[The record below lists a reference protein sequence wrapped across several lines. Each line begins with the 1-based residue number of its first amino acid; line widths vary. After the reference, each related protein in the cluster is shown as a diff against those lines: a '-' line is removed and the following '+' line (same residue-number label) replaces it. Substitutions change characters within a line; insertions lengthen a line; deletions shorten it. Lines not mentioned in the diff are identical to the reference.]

1 MKNIFL
7 LFVLVMSSC
16 QQAIKNRAQTP
27 ELSALVNPF
36 IGTGGHGHTYPGA
49 TLPFGMMQL
58 SPDTR
63 LSGWDGCSGYH
74 YSDSIIYGFSH
85 THLSGTGVS
94 DYGDLLLMPHG
105 QAGNLT
111 VDYTQYAATF
121 QKSSEIAKPGYYA
134 VRLDDP
140 AIDVELTTTKRC
152 GMHRY
157 RFAANQA
164 QFLLLDLQHRDPL
177 LEASIEIVDPYTI
190 KGRRRSNAWAKNQH
204 FYFYLQFSKPIIKQE
219 LKSIEGFD
227 QVQALLS
234 FDNSEQELL
243 VKVGMSAVSEAGAQK
258 NLEAEIPV
266 WNFDQLA
273 AQANQIWNKELSK
286 VIIEGGS
293 QDQQVIFYTA
303 LYHSFIVPNIFS
315 DVDGAYR
322 GTDLT
327 IDTLQ
332 DFDYYTIFSL
342 WDTFRGTH
350 PLYTLLQRKRS
361 LDFIKTMLQHYK
373 DGGQLPVW
381 ELASN
386 YTGCM
391 IGYHAVSAIVDA
403 YQKGI
408 VDFDTELA
416 FEAMQHSA
424 MQDHLGLSFYKKNGF
439 IACDEEAESVS
450 KTLEYGYDDWCIA
463 QMAQSLG
470 KDSLYAYY
478 LKRAQAY
485 KNIFDSST
493 NFLRGRIHGGW
504 FGPFDPSEVNFNYTE
519 ANGWQYTFFVPQDI
533 QGLIKKMGGNASFE
547 KMLDRMFETSSE
559 MEGRHQ
565 VDITGLIGQYAH
577 GNEPSHHVA
586 YLYNYIQKPW
596 KTQARVR
603 QIMNEMYQNKAD
615 GLSGNEDCG
624 QMSSWYNLSA
634 LGFYPVTPGAPYYT
648 IGSPIFKKAQLNL
661 ENGKTFSILA
671 PNASASNKYIQ
682 GLKLNGIQHNK
693 SYINHEDILKGGRLV
708 FEMGNTPNKKWG
720 ISRRSVPPSSIDEQP
735 IVSSPVIISQGKTFI
750 DSMPIQLQSNNPT
763 CTVYYTQDGSDPNQL
778 SKPYTQSIVLD
789 SSCEIRLIAYDSK
802 RNNSAIISEKFLKI
816 DDSRSIKI
824 NTQYA
829 NQYAAGGERALVD
842 QLRGGLNFR
851 TGYWQ
856 GYQGDL
862 VCVVD
867 LGSQQTIHR
876 LSLGL
881 LQDIRSWIFYPPL
894 VQFSYSSDGI
904 RFSKKVSVATA
915 HPDTDYEPSQK
926 EASLIFKKP
935 VQARFVRVEAANY
948 GQCPS
953 WHLGSGGQTWIFADE
968 LTVE

>member
-1 MKNIFL
+1 MKNFFL
-7 LFVLVMSSC
+7 LALFLVASC
-16 QQAIKNRAQTP
+16 KSNNSKTP
-27 ELSALVNPF
+27 TYPNLSDLVNPF

-94 DYGDLLLMPHG
+94 DYGDLLLMPHSLDKSSG
-105 QAGNLT
+105 L
-111 VDYTQYAATF
+111 DYQQFASSF
-121 QKSSEIAKPGYYA
+121 QKSSESAKPGYYS
-134 VRLDDP
+134 VRLETHQ
-140 AIDVELTTTKRC
+140 IDVELSTTQRC

-157 RFAANQA
+157 RYTANQA
-164 QFLLLDLQHRDPL
+164 QHLLLDLQHRDPL
-177 LEASIEIVDPYTI
+177 IETAIEIVDSFTI
-190 KGRRRSNAWAKNQH
+190 KGRRRSNAWASDQH
-204 FYFYLQFSKPIIKQE
+204 FYFYLQFSKPILEQNIKGNE
-219 LKSIEGFD
+219 TFK
-227 QVQALLS
+227 QVQAQLV
-234 FDNSEQELL
+234 FDNSDHELL
-243 VKVGMSAVSEAGAQK
+243 IKVGMSAVSEIGAQK
-258 NLEAEIPV
+258 NLEAEIPE
-266 WNFDQLA
+266 WDFDQLTL
-273 AQANQIWNKELSK
+273 QANQTWNKELAK

-293 QDQQVIFYTA
+293 KDQQVIFYTA
-303 LYHSFIVPNIFS
+303 LYHSFIVPNLFT

-322 GTDLT
+322 GTDLA
-327 IDTLQ
+327 IDTIK

-350 PLYTLLQRKRS
+350 PLYTILQRKRS

-391 IGYHAVSAIVDA
+391 IGYHSVSAIVDA

-408 VDFDTELA
+408 VDFDTALA
-416 FEAMQHSA
+416 FKAMQNSA
-424 MQDHLGLSFYKKNGF
+424 MQDHLGLSFYKENGF

-450 KTLEYGYDDWCIA
+450 KTLEYAYDDWCIA
-463 QMAQSLG
+463 QMAQSMG

-485 KNIFDSST
+485 KNIFDPST

-533 QGLIKKMGGNASFE
+533 QGLIKKMGGKDSFE
-547 KMLDRMFETSSE
+547 AMLDRMFETSSE

-596 KTQARVR
+596 KTQQRVR
-603 QIMNEMYQNKAD
+603 QIMEEMYQNQPD

-634 LGFYPVTPGAPYYT
+634 LGFYAVTPGSPYYT
-648 IGSPIFKKAQLNL
+648 IGSPIFQKAKLNL
-661 ENGKTFSILA
+661 ENGKSFSILA
-671 PNASASNKYIQ
+671 PNASPTNKYIQ
-682 GLKLNGIQHNK
+682 SVELNGKKYNK
-693 SYINHEDILKGGRLV
+693 SYLKHQDILKGGRLL
-708 FEMGNTPNKKWG
+708 FEMGDRPNKKWG
-720 ISRRSVPPSSIDEQP
+720 IARQALPPSSIESHL
-735 IVSSPVIISQGKTFI
+735 IVSSPAILSKGKTFI
-750 DSMPIQLQSNNPT
+750 DSMFIELQSNASNHAL
-763 CTVYYTQDGSDPNQL
+763 YYTVDGSEPSPQSTL
-778 SKPYTQSIVLD
+778 YTKKIRLD
-789 SSCEIRLIAYDSK
+789 SSCQIRLIACNEK
-802 RNNSAIISEKFLKI
+802 GQKSAIVGERFIKI
-816 DDSRSIKI
+816 DDSRSINI
-824 NTQYA
+824 QTEYA
-829 NQYAAGGERALVD
+829 NQYAAGGNRALID

-862 VCVVD
+862 VFTVD
-867 LGSQQTIHR
+867 LGSEESIQS

-881 LQDIRSWIFYPPL
+881 LQDIRSWIFYPPN
-894 VQFSYSSDGI
+894 VRFSYSTDGK
-904 RFSKKVSVATA
+904 RFVQAGTVATG
-915 HPDTDYEPSQK
+915 HPDNDYEPSRK
-926 EASLIFKKP
+926 D
-935 VQARFVRVEAANY
+935 VQLNFEQPTLLRYVRVEAINY
-948 GQCPS
+948 GLCPS
-953 WHLGSGGQTWIFADE
+953 WHLGSGGQTWIFTDE
-968 LTVE
+968 LTVQ